1 MAGDDPMT
9 DRLTLDWFD
18 PTPPTADQCVFP
30 RLIDRWAAKTAD
42 TVFVRF
48 ESGETWTWAETRDRA
63 LATAAALQA
72 RGVKPGDIVAAWAPN
87 GPVLLRA
94 WLGANYAGAALA
106 PINTSF
112 RGKLLEHAIG
122 KTGAA
127 LMIVHPDLAPRL
139 EGLSLGSAARL
150 ILTGPSETPPAL
162 PLEIEPASALE
173 GDACDYTPVEQ
184 QPWDIPVIIFTSGTT
199 GPSKAVITSYVHEW
213 TTARVTYG
221 YMNQT
226 DRMLVNLP
234 MFHVGGIAAI
244 TAAMACGGSVALF
257 EAFDTRRF
265 WDTIRETG
273 STCCSGLIGALTSFL
288 IKEPPRPD
296 DADNP
301 LRIATLSP
309 VSEDTVA
316 LAKRFGFDYLSGFN
330 MTEVSG
336 PLISAINEPVMRSC
350 GRVRDG
356 MECRIVDDFDN
367 EVPHGQPGE
376 LIIRSDHPW
385 TLFSGYLGDP
395 EATARAWRNGWFHTG
410 DLMWR
415 DAEGCFFF
423 VDRKKDA
430 IRRRGE
436 NMSSQE
442 IEIEVT
448 AHPAVRECAAYGIDL
463 PGGEQEVM
471 VAVAPVEGAEIDA
484 RELVEW
490 LIPRMTHFMVPR
502 YVRIET
508 ALPKTPTNKIQKT
521 GLRAEGVT
529 PGTFDREVAGLVVRR
544 QKLSLG

>member
-1 MAGDDPMT
+1 MT
-9 DRLTLDWFD
+9 ECLTLDWFD
-18 PTPPTADQCVFP
+18 PTPPTAEQCVLP
-30 RLIDRWAAKTAD
+30 RLIDRWAAETPD
-42 TVFVRF
+42 TVFIRF

-63 LATAAALQA
+63 LATAAALQS
-72 RGVKPGDIVAAWAPN
+72 RGVRQGDIVAAWAPN
-87 GPVLLRA
+87 GPALLKA

-112 RGKLLEHAIG
+112 RGRLLEHAIG
-122 KTGAA
+122 KTGATI
-127 LMIVHPDLAPRL
+127 LIVHPDLVSRL
-139 EGLSLGSAARL
+139 EGLALGSAERL
-150 ILTGPSETPPAL
+150 ILTGPSDTAPGL
-162 PLEIEPASALE
+162 PLLIEPASALE
-173 GDACDYTPVEQ
+173 GRISDYVSVDQ
-184 QPWDIPVIIFTSGTT
+184 QPWDTPVIIFTSGTT
-199 GPSKAVITSYVHEW
+199 GPSKAVVTSYVHEW
-213 TTARVTYG
+213 TTARATYG
-221 YMNQT
+221 YMTQS

-234 MFHVGGIAAI
+234 MFHVGGIASI
-244 TAAMACGGSVALF
+244 TAAIACGGSVALF

-265 WDTIRETG
+265 WDDVRKTG

-288 IKEPPRPD
+288 IKEPERAD

-316 LAKRFGFDYLSGFN
+316 LAKRFGFDYISGFN

-336 PLISAINEPVMRSC
+336 PLISAVNEPVMRSC

-376 LIIRSDHPW
+376 LVIRSDHPW

-442 IEIEVT
+442 VEAEVT
-448 AHPAVRECAAYGIDL
+448 AHPAVRECAAYGVDL
-463 PGGEQEVM
+463 PDGEQEVM
-471 VAVAPVEGAEIDA
+471 VAVAPVEGAAIDA

-490 LIPRMTHFMVPR
+490 LIPRMAHFMVPR
-502 YVRIET
+502 YVRIEA

-529 PGTFDREVAGLVVRR
+529 ADTFDREAAGLIVRR
-544 QKLSLG
+544 QKLSAG

>member
-1 MAGDDPMT
+1 MSGLTKDQ
-9 DRLTLDWFD
+9 RLSLPWFD
-18 PTPPTADQCVFP
+18 PAPPSAEDCVIP
-30 RLIDRWAAKTAD
+30 RLIDRWAAETPD
-42 TVFVRF
+42 VVFIRF
-48 ESGETWTWAETRDRA
+48 ETGETWTWAETHRRA
-63 LATAAALQA
+63 LSTAAALQA
-72 RGVKPGDIVAAWAPN
+72 RGVNGGDIVAAWAPN
-87 GPVLLRA
+87 GPALLRA
-94 WLGANYAGAALA
+94 WFGANYAGAALA

-122 KTGAA
+122 KTGAKV
-127 LMIVHPDLAPRL
+127 MIVHPDLAPRL
-139 EGLSLGSAARL
+139 EGLSLGAAERL
-150 ILTGPSETPPAL
+150 ILTGPSAPLNL
-162 PLEIEPASALE
+162 PVKIEVASALD
-173 GDACDYTPVEQ
+173 GDPAACTPVPQ
-184 QPWDIPVIIFTSGTT
+184 HPWDPPVIIFTSGTT
-199 GPSKAVITSYVHEW
+199 GPSKAVITSYVQEW
-213 TTARVTYG
+213 TTAKVTYG
-221 YMNQT
+221 YMVQS

-244 TAAMACGGSVALF
+244 TATVACGGSVALF

-265 WDTIRETG
+265 WDTVRETG
-273 STCCSGLIGALTSFL
+273 STVCSGLIGALTSFL
-288 IKEPPRPD
+288 MKEPSKPD

-301 LRIATLSP
+301 LRMVTLSP
-309 VSEDTVA
+309 INEDTTA
-316 LAKRFGFDYLSGFN
+316 LGKRFGFDYLSGFN

-336 PLISAINEPVMRSC
+336 PLISAVNDPVMRSC
-350 GRVRDG
+350 GRVRVG
-356 MECRIVDDFDN
+356 MECRIVDDQDN

-376 LIIRSDHPW
+376 LVIRSDNPW

-436 NMSSQE
+436 NMSSLE
-442 IEIEVT
+442 IEIDVT
-448 AHPAVRECAAYGIDL
+448 AHPSVRECAAYGIDL

-471 VAVAPVEGAEIDA
+471 VAVAPIDGAEIDP

-502 YVRIET
+502 YVRVET

-521 GLRAEGVT
+521 GLRDEGVT
-529 PGTFDREVAGLVVRR
+529 AATFDREAAGLVVRR
-544 QKLSLG
+544 QKLTVA